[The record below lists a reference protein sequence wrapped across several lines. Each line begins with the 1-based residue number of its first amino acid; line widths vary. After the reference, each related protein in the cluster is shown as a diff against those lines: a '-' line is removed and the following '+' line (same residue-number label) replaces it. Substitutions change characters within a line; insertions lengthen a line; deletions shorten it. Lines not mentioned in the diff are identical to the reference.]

1 MVPKFFGT
9 FFIMIYFHIPF
20 CKQKCSYCNFH
31 FSTQKTQIPEMLW
44 AMKKEL
50 QMRAKELENETLKT
64 LYFGGGTP
72 SVLTVEQITELINEV
87 QKYFHFSQEIEITLE
102 ANPDDLSKEYL
113 EQLSLSPINRL
124 SIGIQ
129 SFHTFDLEM
138 MNRAHT
144 PEQALEAV
152 KNAKSFG
159 FDNISIDLIYGNPTA
174 DFEVWKRNLETVVA
188 LDIPHIS
195 AYALTVEPRTA
206 LENWVKRKK
215 VAAPDDE
222 IQQQQFEY
230 MISFLEAHGYQ
241 QYEISNFAK
250 PNFHSKHNSA
260 YWQHLP
266 YLGIGPSAHSFDG
279 KNKRSWNIANNPK
292 YIQTLEK
299 EILPSESELL
309 SMEDAYNERMMIGLR
324 TAMGVDIEQ
333 IYTYFPET
341 IVRYFEKKKAE
352 KIRFGELV
360 EREGRLCIPKGKWFF
375 ADGIAADMFY
385 A

>member
-1 MVPKFFGT
+1 M
-9 FFIMIYFHIPF
+9 
-20 CKQKCSYCNFH
+20 
-31 FSTQKTQIPEMLW
+31 
-44 AMKKEL
+44 
-50 QMRAKELENETLKT
+50 
-64 LYFGGGTP
+64 
-72 SVLTVEQITELINEV
+72 
-87 QKYFHFSQEIEITLE
+87 
-102 ANPDDLSKEYL
+102 
-113 EQLSLSPINRL
+113 
-124 SIGIQ
+124 
-129 SFHTFDLEM
+129 
-138 MNRAHT
+138 
-144 PEQALEAV
+144 
-152 KNAKSFG
+152 
-159 FDNISIDLIYGNPTA
+159 
-174 DFEVWKRNLETVVA
+174 
-188 LDIPHIS
+188 
-195 AYALTVEPRTA
+195 
-206 LENWVKRKK
+206 
-215 VAAPDDE
+215 AAPDDE

-279 KNKRSWNIANNPK
+279 KNKRSWNIANNAK

-299 EILPSESELL
+299 EMLPSESELL

-360 EREGRLCIPKGKWFF
+360 KREGRLCIPKEKWFF
-375 ADGIAADMFY
+375 ADGIVADMFY

>member
-1 MVPKFFGT
+1 
-9 FFIMIYFHIPF
+9 
-20 CKQKCSYCNFH
+20 
-31 FSTQKTQIPEMLW
+31 
-44 AMKKEL
+44 MKKEL

-113 EQLSLSPINRL
+113 EQLSLSPMNRL

-129 SFHTFDLEM
+129 SFHASDLEM

-152 KNAKSFG
+152 KNAQSFG

-174 DFEVWKRNLETVVA
+174 DFEVWKRNLETIVA

-195 AYALTVEPRTA
+195 AYALTVEPKTA

-279 KNKRSWNIANNPK
+279 KNKRSWNIANNAK

-299 EILPSESELL
+299 EMLPSESELL

-360 EREGRLCIPKGKWFF
+360 EREGRLCIPKEKWFF

-385 A
+385 T

>member
-1 MVPKFFGT
+1 M
-9 FFIMIYFHIPF
+9 MIYFHIPF

-31 FSTQKTQIPEMLW
+31 FSTQKALIPQMLC

-50 QMRAKELENETLKT
+50 HMRVNELQTDTLKT

-72 SVLTVEQITELINEV
+72 SVLTVEQITELISEV
-87 QKYFHFSQEIEITLE
+87 QKYFHFSAEIEITLE

-129 SFHTFDLEM
+129 SFHASDLEM

-144 PEQALEAV
+144 PRQALEAV
-152 KNAKSFG
+152 KNAQSFG

-174 DFEVWKRNLETVVA
+174 DFEVWKRNLETIVA

-195 AYALTVEPRTA
+195 AYALTVEPKTA

-230 MISFLEAHGYQ
+230 MISFLEKQGYQ
-241 QYEISNFAK
+241 QYEISNFAQ
-250 PNFHSKHNSA
+250 PGFHSKHNSA

-292 YIQTLEK
+292 YIQTIEK
-299 EILPSESELL
+299 EMLPSESELL
-309 SMEDAYNERMMIGLR
+309 SSEDAYNERMMIGLR

-333 IYTYFPET
+333 IYNHFPEA

-360 EREGRLCIPKGKWFF
+360 EREGRLCIPKEKWFF
-375 ADGIAADMFY
+375 ADGIAADMFCTE
-385 A
+385 

>member
-31 FSTQKTQIPEMLW
+31 FSTQKTRIPEMLW

-72 SVLTVEQITELINEV
+72 SVLTVGQITELINEV

-144 PEQALEAV
+144 SEQALEAV

-174 DFEVWKRNLETVVA
+174 DFEVWKRNLETIVA

-195 AYALTVEPRTA
+195 AYALTVEPKTA

-279 KNKRSWNIANNPK
+279 KNKRSWNIANNAK

-299 EILPSESELL
+299 EMLPSESEML